1 MIFRRGYAVLLNA
14 TLNHVL
20 DEKAIIRKYPWS
32 GWGPA
37 LKCKWVWACDAQN
50 IDPYLR
56 ML

>member
-20 DEKAIIRKYPWS
+20 DEKAIIRKYPWG

-37 LKCKWVWACDAQN
+37 LKCKWVGACAAQN